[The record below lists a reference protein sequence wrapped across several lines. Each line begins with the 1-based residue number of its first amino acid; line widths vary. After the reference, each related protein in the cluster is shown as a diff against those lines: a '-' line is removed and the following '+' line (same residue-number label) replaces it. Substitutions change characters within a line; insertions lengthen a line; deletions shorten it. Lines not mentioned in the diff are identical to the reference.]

1 MHAIKQ
7 DKTTERV
14 STLLTPEDK
23 SKFREMA
30 QDDKRRPAAMLRKL
44 ILDAIAIWERRRLER
59 NEDVKGDQ

>member
-1 MHAIKQ
+1 MRAVKQ

-23 SKFREMA
+23 KRFREMA

-44 ILDAIAIWERRRLER
+44 ILDAIAVWEKRRRGE
-59 NEDVKGDQ
+59 VQ